1 MTRIWRPLVVG
12 ALIALGVFVLA
23 KAQIFEPSA
32 SSGDPSASGDA
43 DRGAVVFERAC
54 AACHGTGGEGG
65 SGPRLV
71 GSGLDRDAVT
81 EQVRQGS
88 GVMPG
93 GLVTGQDEADVVA
106 YVVSIAGP

>member
-71 GSGLDRDAVT
+71 GSGLDRD
-81 EQVRQGS
+81 
-88 GVMPG
+88 VMPG